1 MSARETWPGRRSVSL
16 VLAIFGGV
24 ALAHAGWI
32 PAKAWLAQRLIEN
45 AWARHVA
52 TKPARTSL
60 PRPWPWADT
69 RPIARLQHEGSNA
82 PPLYVLADASGE
94 SLAFGPG
101 HVGSTAPPGSG
112 GHVVLAGHRDTHFA
126 FLRTL
131 VPGDR
136 LILETATRRRHYVVE
151 GGRVVHES
159 RTDLLD
165 ASGHAEL
172 TLITCYPFDAIVP
185 GGPLRYAV
193 HARGVEPE
201 ASGEAATALASAP

>member
-1 MSARETWPGRRSVSL
+1 
-16 VLAIFGGV
+16 VLAIFGAV
-24 ALAHAGWI
+24 VVAHAAWI
-32 PAKAWLAQRLIEN
+32 PAKGWLAQRMIAK
-45 AWARHVA
+45 AWARQVA
-52 TKPARTSL
+52 AEPLGSAPA
-60 PRPWPWADT
+60 RPWPWADT
-69 RPIARLQHEGSNA
+69 WPVARLLHEERQGS
-82 PPLYVLADASGE
+82 PLYVLADASGE

-101 HVGSTAPPGSG
+101 HVRSTAPPGSD

-131 VPGDR
+131 TPGDR
-136 LILETATRRRHYVVE
+136 LILETASRRRHYVVE
-151 GGRVVHES
+151 AGRVVHES

-165 ASGHAEL
+165 ATGHAEL

-201 ASGEAATALASAP
+201 EGAAASPALASTP